1 MFIVSYR
8 LTDTDFLNISPEC
21 RNELGPNYKPKPA
34 DVWSLGVVLLNM
46 LFHRNP
52 WTDPTPGNRNFEGF
66 MEDPVEFLLTRFTGI
81 GWEVATYLADKVFT
95 MDVDARVSAAEF
107 GRWSKNL
114 PSMIGGRKAVHN
126 LRLTHLNGGHGN
138 KSSLDFTKS
147 PIEPRETSSALS
159 FKPPSTA
166 STLTQTAPNTAPTIS
181 SSLRAPSVI
190 QEWQET
196 EEFMGTETVLTP
208 PPTEQAKPD
217 QQQNIE
223 SDAFA
228 AAERAKAKR
237 KKRGTRSK
245 NKAAQAAA
253 AAILTGL
260 SDERHSPAIS
270 EKEVV
275 LADLAEASQQL
286 AREISSATRS
296 SDNGNVIDLDEF
308 PKLGETE
315 APATIKK
322 SRWKVL
328 IDSSNGNAELQA
340 LMKKVQDRDTGSAY
354 RSAPAKLQHLGKKAP
369 HDQRSSASANSYT
382 PSLSLASSSQLSSY
396 NPTASLPGSSNGLE
410 SDNWR
415 RSPLSHEKGKHE
427 DLYRGRDSVIAGHHA
442 KHKDKVTRHSSPLS
456 TLAHYEPPHVRN
468 ETGNDFV
475 GAGDI
480 RTAAPRTPRGITKQN
495 SHEDA
500 QPVYLDHRTPRPSH
514 QPLAPMTQT
523 GQQSYDSH
531 PSPSATLVEIPSKMK
546 AHLDD
551 GNSKGSHQEVFTG
564 NVPPTK
570 LRAQI
575 SSLGKMLSSLKTS
588 KAKE

>member
-1 MFIVSYR
+1 
-8 LTDTDFLNISPEC
+8 
-21 RNELGPNYKPKPA
+21 
-34 DVWSLGVVLLNM
+34 
-46 LFHRNP
+46 
-52 WTDPTPGNRNFEGF
+52 

-81 GWEVATYLADKVFT
+81 GWEVATYLAEKVFT
-95 MDVDARVSAAEF
+95 MDADARVSAAEF

-147 PIEPRETSSALS
+147 PIEPREASSALS
-159 FKPPSTA
+159 FKPPLTS
-166 STLTQTAPNTAPTIS
+166 STLTQTAPKTS
-181 SSLRAPSVI
+181 SSLRAPSII

-196 EEFMGTETVLTP
+196 EEFMGTENVLTP
-208 PPTEQAKPD
+208 PPTEQTKPD
-217 QQQNIE
+217 QLSNPE

-228 AAERAKAKR
+228 SAEQAKPKR

-253 AAILTGL
+253 AAIMTGL
-260 SDERHSPAIS
+260 SDERHSPEIS

-286 AREISSATRS
+286 AREISSATKS
-296 SDNGNVIDLDEF
+296 NDKANVIDLDEF

-322 SRWKVL
+322 SRWKAL

-340 LMKKVQDRDTGSAY
+340 LMKKVQERDTGSAY

-369 HDQRSSASANSYT
+369 NDHRSSTSTNSYT

-442 KHKDKVTRHSSPLS
+442 KHKDKPTRHSSPLS
-456 TLAHYEPPHVRN
+456 SLAHYEPPHVRN
-468 ETGNDFV
+468 ANGNDFS
-475 GAGDI
+475 GRSDI
-480 RTAAPRTPRGITKQN
+480 RTNGLRTPRVDMKQSN
-495 SHEDA
+495 HEDA
-500 QPVYLDHRTPRPSH
+500 QATYMDQKTPRAVH
-514 QPLAPMTQT
+514 QPLLPMAHA
-523 GQQSYDSH
+523 GQQ
-531 PSPSATLVEIPSKMK
+531 PSNSRPIPSATVDIPSKMNVN
-546 AHLDD
+546 LDD
-551 GNSKGSHQEVFTG
+551 GNSKGAHPEVFTG